1 MIMKSLLLA
10 LCLFPLAACA
20 DDIDSPWRQQAEKG
34 DRRAQYYLA
43 DTWFSADDMQQAAF
57 WAKKSAGQGDADA
70 MALLAQITLAGPEAD
85 CYIRAKKQAEQA
97 VRAGSSRGQVVLAR
111 ILVNARAGKTDY
123 PLAISLLEQAAKN
136 DENDNAVD
144 AQMLLGLI
152 YANGV
157 GVAEDDQKATG
168 WFKHSSML
176 SRTGYAEYWAGML
189 FSQGEKGFIDPNKQ
203 KALQWLN
210 LSCTEG
216 FDTGCEAFDQ
226 LSGH

>member
-1 MIMKSLLLA
+1 MKSLLLA
-10 LCLFPLAACA
+10 LCLLPLMVNA
-20 DDIDSPWRQQAEKG
+20 DEIDSPWLKQAQAG

-43 DTWFSADDMQQAAF
+43 DTWYSADDMQQASF
-57 WAKKSAGQGDADA
+57 WAQKSAAQGDADA
-70 MALLAQITLAGPEAD
+70 LALLAQITLNSPDANSYLHA
-85 CYIRAKKQAEQA
+85 RQQAEQA
-97 VRAGSSRGQVVLAR
+97 VKAGSPRGLVVLAR
-111 ILVNARAGKTDY
+111 ILVNTRAGKTDY
-123 PLAISLLEQAAKN
+123 PRAISLLEQAAKN
-136 DENDNAVD
+136 DENDSAVD

-152 YANGV
+152 YANGI
-157 GVAEDDQKATG
+157 GVAEDDQQATQ

-189 FSQGEKGFIDPNKQ
+189 FSQGEHGFITPNKQ

-210 LSCTEG
+210 LSCSEG